1 MEILIFKTNIYSS
14 TEFSPVKNLLS
25 DNYDI
30 QNCTVDLQDSD
41 KVLRVVGEGLKVNEI
56 KDRVNKY
63 GFLCEELDD

>member
-25 DNYDI
+25 DSYDI
-30 QNCTVDLQDSD
+30 QNCTVDLEDSD
-41 KVLRVVGEGLKVNEI
+41 KVLRIVGEDLKANEI
-56 KDRVNKY
+56 RARVNKF